1 MGSAKG
7 RNLMIG
13 NLYHLISNIFSRLL
27 QPHQFCFT
35 MSTYHIFPLLLAIML
50 GSAQCNTQPMPV
62 VSGKIALSEGWKPVV
77 YLVQPRNFSEI
88 AANYS
93 GVVLDSAAIAADGHF
108 EFSKVALS
116 DEQAL
121 FQICIQ
127 RAGNRFPNQLLDDN
141 PLIANYMP
149 VVLQKGTPLV
159 VGAEAAQLQATFSI
173 ETPRAENL
181 ALLKLR
187 DIRHQAYK
195 QHLLG
200 KENHADENTLLE
212 HEDALRQFRQPLMA
226 FADSSTLLWPG
237 LVAVRWVSPAS
248 DFERV
253 PEFLFGQCQK
263 WSSESTDNPWVAQL
277 CKAGNREK
285 LPVLAGDIIP
295 NYPLPMAA
303 GDTVLLHQLLGSKL
317 TVLDIW
323 ASWCAPC
330 RRENREVLSPLY
342 VQYREKG
349 LQILGYSID
358 SSPAAWKAAM
368 AKDGAAWPHASHLSG
383 DATPFMETL
392 RITTIP
398 ANFILDANGKVL
410 AKNLHGDDLRD
421 FIKDYFK

>member
-1 MGSAKG
+1 M
-7 RNLMIG
+7 NG
-13 NLYHLISNIFSRLL
+13 NLYHLISNIFIRLL
-27 QPHQFCFT
+27 PPHQFCFT

-50 GSAQCNTQPMPV
+50 GSTQCNTQSLPA
-62 VSGKIALSEGWKPVV
+62 VSGKIALSEGWKPLV

-88 AANYS
+88 VANYS

-108 EFSKVALS
+108 EFSKVVLS

-121 FQICIQ
+121 FQICMQ
-127 RAGNRFPNQLLDDN
+127 RVGNRFPNQLLDDN
-141 PLIANYMP
+141 PLKANYMP

-173 ETPRAENL
+173 ENPRAENL
-181 ALLKLR
+181 ALLQLR

-212 HEDALRQFRQPLMA
+212 HEDALRQFRQPLMV
-226 FADSSTLLWPG
+226 FADSSTLLWPA

-263 WSSESTDNPWVAQL
+263 RSSKLSDNQWVAQL

-285 LPVLAGDIIP
+285 LPVLTGDIIP
-295 NYPLPMAA
+295 DYPLPMAA
-303 GDTVLLHQLLGSKL
+303 GDTMLLHQLLGSKL
-317 TVLDIW
+317 TILDIW

-398 ANFILDANGKVL
+398 ANFILDAQGKVL

-421 FIKDYFK
+421 FINDYFE